1 MAQRRRP
8 SRPQRGRAAALNEAF
23 PQKLQDLLHSLRG
36 LDHNDLF
43 QRPAVNDL
51 QTDEE
56 KLQYL
61 CHIENPMDFEAIDE
75 KLQSNRCVQGMW
87 RG

>member
-1 MAQRRRP
+1 MALRRRHW
-8 SRPQRGRAAALNEAF
+8 RPQRSRAACLNDEF
-23 PQKLQDLLHSLRG
+23 PQKLRDLLHNLRG

-61 CHIENPMDFEAIDE
+61 CDIEHPMDFEAINE
-75 KLQSNRCVQGMW
+75 KLQSNKCVRRMV
-87 RG
+87 